1 MAIEFKKTS
10 YAGNLDAFWRTEVRM
25 LPGGFNCSQSI
36 PVGDVIPRGALVCAD
51 FDTMTATIVKVGR
64 VVDGGTTTKPRVTK
78 NNHFY
83 AGDTVMKIGKKD
95 AAVTVKSVDR
105 SNPDYDVVEFSAAL
119 ATLAKGDYLIEA
131 VKDTG
136 DSATTYSQAHE
147 AVKDTGDSATTYSQ
161 AHEANTIL
169 GADYTSRA
177 VGMTTLDVAYS
188 AVALKDVCPQFPAD
202 WLDGGAFLKTNHN
215 ILFIK
220 Q

>member
-64 VVDGGTTTKPRVTK
+64 VIDGGTTTKPRVTK

-119 ATLAKGDYLIEA
+119 ATLAKGDYLVEA
-131 VKDTG
+131 I
-136 DSATTYSQAHE
+136 
-147 AVKDTGDSATTYSQ
+147 KDTGDSATTYSQ

>member
-64 VVDGGTTTKPRVTK
+64 VVAGGTTTKPRVTK

-95 AAVTVKSVDR
+95 AAETVKSVDR

-119 ATLAKGDYLIEA
+119 ATLAKGDYL
-131 VKDTG
+131 V
-136 DSATTYSQAHE
+136 E

-169 GADYTSRA
+169 GADYTSRK

>member
-64 VVDGGTTTKPRVTK
+64 VIDGGTTTKPRVTK

-119 ATLAKGDYLIEA
+119 ATLAKGDYLVEA
-131 VKDTG
+131 VG
-136 DSATTYSQAHE
+136 D
-147 AVKDTGDSATTYSQ
+147 DSATTYSQ

>member
-83 AGDTVMKIGKKD
+83 AGDTVMKISKKD

-119 ATLAKGDYLIEA
+119 ATLAKGDYL
-131 VKDTG
+131 V
-136 DSATTYSQAHE
+136 E

>member
-10 YAGNLDAFWRTEVRM
+10 YAGNLDAFWRTEIRM

-119 ATLAKGDYLIEA
+119 ATLVKGDHLVEA
-131 VKDTG
+131 VKDT
-136 DSATTYSQAHE
+136 D
-147 AVKDTGDSATTYSQ
+147 DSATTYSQ

-169 GADYTSRA
+169 GADYTSRK

>member
-51 FDTMTATIVKVGR
+51 FDTMTATIVKVGS

-119 ATLAKGDYLIEA
+119 ATLAKGDYLVEA
-131 VKDTG
+131 VKDT
-136 DSATTYSQAHE
+136 D
-147 AVKDTGDSATTYSQ
+147 DSATTYSQ

-169 GADYTSRA
+169 GADYTSRK

>member
-1 MAIEFKKTS
+1 MAIEFKETT

-51 FDTMTATIVKVGR
+51 FDTMTAMIVKVGR

-119 ATLAKGDYLIEA
+119 ATLAKGDYL
-131 VKDTG
+131 V
-136 DSATTYSQAHE
+136 E

-169 GADYTSRA
+169 GADYTSRK

>member
-64 VVDGGTTTKPRVTK
+64 VVDEGTTTKPRVTK

-147 AVKDTGDSATTYSQ
+147 A
-161 AHEANTIL
+161 NTIL

>member
-1 MAIEFKKTS
+1 MAIEFKKTT

-105 SNPDYDVVEFSAAL
+105 SNPDYDVVEFSEAL
-119 ATLAKGDYLIEA
+119 ATLAKGDYLI
-131 VKDTG
+131 
-136 DSATTYSQAHE
+136 E

>member
-95 AAVTVKSVDR
+95 AAVTVKRVDR

-119 ATLAKGDYLIEA
+119 ATLAKGDYLVEA
-131 VKDTG
+131 V
-136 DSATTYSQAHE
+136 E
-147 AVKDTGDSATTYSQ
+147 DTGDSATTYSQ

>member
-1 MAIEFKKTS
+1 MAIEFKKTT

-119 ATLAKGDYLIEA
+119 VTLAKGDYLVEAVKDTGDYLVEA

-136 DSATTYSQAHE
+136 DSAT
-147 AVKDTGDSATTYSQ
+147 TTYSQ

>member
-64 VVDGGTTTKPRVTK
+64 VVNGGTTTKPRVTK

-119 ATLAKGDYLIEA
+119 ATLAKGDYLVEA
-131 VKDTG
+131 V
-136 DSATTYSQAHE
+136 E
-147 AVKDTGDSATTYSQ
+147 DTGDSATTYSQ

-188 AVALKDVCPQFPAD
+188 AVALKDVCQQFPAD

>member
-1 MAIEFKKTS
+1 MAIEFKKTT
-10 YAGNLDAFWRTEVRM
+10 YAGSLDAFWRTEVRM
-25 LPGGFNCSQSI
+25 LPGGFDCNQSI

-64 VVDGGTTTKPRVTK
+64 VVDGGTTTKPRITK

-119 ATLAKGDYLIEA
+119 ATLAKGDYL
-131 VKDTG
+131 V
-136 DSATTYSQAHE
+136 E

>member
-105 SNPDYDVVEFSAAL
+105 SNPDYDVVEFSEAL
-119 ATLAKGDYLIEA
+119 ATLAKGDYLI
-131 VKDTG
+131 
-136 DSATTYSQAHE
+136 E

>member
-1 MAIEFKKTS
+1 MAIEFKKTT

-36 PVGDVIPRGALVCAD
+36 PVGDVIPRGALVYAD

-119 ATLAKGDYLIEA
+119 ATLVKGDYLVEA
-131 VKDTG
+131 VKDTD
-136 DSATTYSQAHE
+136 DSAM
-147 AVKDTGDSATTYSQ
+147 TYSQ

-177 VGMTTLDVAYS
+177 VGMSTLDVAYS

>member
-64 VVDGGTTTKPRVTK
+64 VVGGGATTKLRVTK

-119 ATLAKGDYLIEA
+119 ATLAKGDYLI
-131 VKDTG
+131 
-136 DSATTYSQAHE
+136 E

>member
-51 FDTMTATIVKVGR
+51 FNTMTATIVKVGR

-95 AAVTVKSVDR
+95 TAVTVKSVDR

-119 ATLAKGDYLIEA
+119 ATLAKGDYLVEA
-131 VKDTG
+131 I
-136 DSATTYSQAHE
+136 
-147 AVKDTGDSATTYSQ
+147 KDTGDSATTYSQ

>member
-64 VVDGGTTTKPRVTK
+64 VIDGGTTTKPRVTK

-95 AAVTVKSVDR
+95 AAITVKSVDR

-119 ATLAKGDYLIEA
+119 ATLVKGDYL
-131 VKDTG
+131 V
-136 DSATTYSQAHE
+136 E

>member
-1 MAIEFKKTS
+1 MAIEFKKTT
-10 YAGNLDAFWRTEVRM
+10 YAGSLDAFWRTEVRM
-25 LPGGFNCSQSI
+25 LPGGFDCNQSI

-95 AAVTVKSVDR
+95 TAVTVKSVDR

-119 ATLAKGDYLIEA
+119 ATLAKGDYLVEA
-131 VKDTG
+131 VKDT
-136 DSATTYSQAHE
+136 D
-147 AVKDTGDSATTYSQ
+147 DSATTYSQ

-202 WLDGGAFLKTNHN
+202 WLDGGAFLKSNHN

>member
-1 MAIEFKKTS
+1 MAIEFKKTT

-36 PVGDVIPRGALVCAD
+36 PVGDVIPRGALVYAD

-119 ATLAKGDYLIEA
+119 ATLVKGDYL
-131 VKDTG
+131 V
-136 DSATTYSQAHE
+136 E

>member
-1 MAIEFKKTS
+1 MAIEFKKTT

-64 VVDGGTTTKPRVTK
+64 VVDVGTTTKLRVTK

-119 ATLAKGDYLIEA
+119 ATLAKGDYLI
-131 VKDTG
+131 
-136 DSATTYSQAHE
+136 E

>member
-64 VVDGGTTTKPRVTK
+64 VVNGGTTTKPRVTK

-131 VKDTG
+131 V
-136 DSATTYSQAHE
+136 E
-147 AVKDTGDSATTYSQ
+147 DTGDSATTYSQ

-177 VGMTTLDVAYS
+177 VGMTTLDIAYS

>member
-64 VVDGGTTTKPRVTK
+64 VVVGGTTTKPRVTK

-119 ATLAKGDYLIEA
+119 ATLAKGDYLVEA
-131 VKDTG
+131 V
-136 DSATTYSQAHE
+136 E
-147 AVKDTGDSATTYSQ
+147 DTGDSATTYSQ

-169 GADYTSRA
+169 GADYTSRK

>member
-64 VVDGGTTTKPRVTK
+64 VVNGGTTTKPRVTK

-119 ATLAKGDYLIEA
+119 ATLAKGDYLVEA
-131 VKDTG
+131 VEG
-136 DSATTYSQAHE
+136 
-147 AVKDTGDSATTYSQ
+147 TGDSATTYSQ

>member
-1 MAIEFKKTS
+1 MAIEFRKTT
-10 YAGNLDAFWRTEVRM
+10 YAGSLDAFWRTEVRM
-25 LPGGFNCSQSI
+25 LPGGFDCSQSI

-119 ATLAKGDYLIEA
+119 ATLAKGDYLVEA

-136 DSATTYSQAHE
+136 E
-147 AVKDTGDSATTYSQ
+147 GDSATTYSQ

>member
-83 AGDTVMKIGKKD
+83 AGDTVMKIGEKD

-119 ATLAKGDYLIEA
+119 ATLAKDDYL
-131 VKDTG
+131 V
-136 DSATTYSQAHE
+136 E

>member
-10 YAGNLDAFWRTEVRM
+10 YAGNLDAFWRTEVHT

-64 VVDGGTTTKPRVTK
+64 VVDGDTTTKPRVTK

-119 ATLAKGDYLIEA
+119 ATLAKGDYL
-131 VKDTG
+131 V
-136 DSATTYSQAHE
+136 E

>member
-95 AAVTVKSVDR
+95 TAVTVKSVDR

-119 ATLAKGDYLIEA
+119 ATLAKGDYL
-131 VKDTG
+131 V
-136 DSATTYSQAHE
+136 E

>member
-1 MAIEFKKTS
+1 MAIEFKKTT

-83 AGDTVMKIGKKD
+83 AGDTVMKIGKKGT
-95 AAVTVKSVDR
+95 AVTVKSVDR

-119 ATLAKGDYLIEA
+119 ATLAKGDYLVEA
-131 VKDTG
+131 I
-136 DSATTYSQAHE
+136 
-147 AVKDTGDSATTYSQ
+147 KDTGDSATTYSQ

>member
-64 VVDGGTTTKPRVTK
+64 VVNGGTTTKPRVTK

-95 AAVTVKSVDR
+95 DAVTVKSVDR

-119 ATLAKGDYLIEA
+119 ATLAKGDYL
-131 VKDTG
+131 V
-136 DSATTYSQAHE
+136 E

>member
-64 VVDGGTTTKPRVTK
+64 VVDVGTTTKPRVTK

-95 AAVTVKSVDR
+95 TAVTVKSVDR

-119 ATLAKGDYLIEA
+119 ATLAKGDYL
-131 VKDTG
+131 V
-136 DSATTYSQAHE
+136 E

-188 AVALKDVCPQFPAD
+188 AVALKSVCPQFPAD

>member
-36 PVGDVIPRGALVCAD
+36 PVGDVIPRGALVCTD

-119 ATLAKGDYLIEA
+119 ATLAKGDYL
-131 VKDTG
+131 V
-136 DSATTYSQAHE
+136 E

>member
-95 AAVTVKSVDR
+95 TAVTVKSVDR

-119 ATLAKGDYLIEA
+119 ATLAKGDYLVEA
-131 VKDTG
+131 I
-136 DSATTYSQAHE
+136 
-147 AVKDTGDSATTYSQ
+147 KDTGDSATTYSQ

>member
-119 ATLAKGDYLIEA
+119 ATLAKGDYLVEA

-136 DSATTYSQAHE
+136 DYLVE

-169 GADYTSRA
+169 GADYTSRK

>member
-10 YAGNLDAFWRTEVRM
+10 YGNLDAFWRTEVRM

-119 ATLAKGDYLIEA
+119 ATLAKGDYLVEA

-136 DSATTYSQAHE
+136 DSE
-147 AVKDTGDSATTYSQ
+147 TTYSQ

>member
-119 ATLAKGDYLIEA
+119 ATLAKGDYLVEA

-136 DSATTYSQAHE
+136 DSE
-147 AVKDTGDSATTYSQ
+147 TTYSQ

-202 WLDGGAFLKTNHN
+202 WLDGSAFLKTNHN

>member
-64 VVDGGTTTKPRVTK
+64 VVGGGTTTKPRVTK

-119 ATLAKGDYLIEA
+119 ATLAKGDYLVEA
-131 VKDTG
+131 V
-136 DSATTYSQAHE
+136 E
-147 AVKDTGDSATTYSQ
+147 DTGDSATTYSQ

-169 GADYTSRA
+169 GADYTSRK

>member
-64 VVDGGTTTKPRVTK
+64 VIDGGTTTKLRVTK

-95 AAVTVKSVDR
+95 TAVTVKSVDR

-119 ATLAKGDYLIEA
+119 ATLAKGDYLVEA
-131 VKDTG
+131 I
-136 DSATTYSQAHE
+136 
-147 AVKDTGDSATTYSQ
+147 KDTGDSATTYSQ

>member
-1 MAIEFKKTS
+1 MAIEFKKTT

-36 PVGDVIPRGALVCAD
+36 PVGDVIPRGALVYAD

-119 ATLAKGDYLIEA
+119 ATLVKGDYLVEA
-131 VKDTG
+131 VKDT
-136 DSATTYSQAHE
+136 D
-147 AVKDTGDSATTYSQ
+147 DSATTYSQ

-177 VGMTTLDVAYS
+177 VGMSTLDVAYS

>member
-10 YAGNLDAFWRTEVRM
+10 YASNLDAFWRTEVRM

-36 PVGDVIPRGALVCAD
+36 PVGDIIPRGALVCAD

-119 ATLAKGDYLIEA
+119 ATLAKGDYL
-131 VKDTG
+131 V
-136 DSATTYSQAHE
+136 E